1 MKLDPHMTEAAIA
14 GFLGEVNP
22 HIFSSAM
29 WMAHEAGKEMSLA
42 GRRAPTACNTS
53 LGMSVKLQLADTG
66 DQVFVVKF
74 QGSNLNEITI
84 LG

>member
-1 MKLDPHMTEAAIA
+1 MTEAAVA

-29 WMAHEAGKEMSLA
+29 WMAHEAGKEVFQA
-42 GRRAPTACNTS
+42 GYRRPVACNTS
-53 LGMSVKLQLADTG
+53 RGMSVKLKLFATG
-66 DQVFVVKF
+66 ERVFVVKF